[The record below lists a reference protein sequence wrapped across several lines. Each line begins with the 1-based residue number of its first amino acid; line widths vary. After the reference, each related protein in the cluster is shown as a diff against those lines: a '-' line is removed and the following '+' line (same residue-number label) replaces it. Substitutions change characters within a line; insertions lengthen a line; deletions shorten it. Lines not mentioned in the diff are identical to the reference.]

1 MNNTTINTKTMQAD
15 NSNNGDEYS
24 FFMLDTVS
32 LGAIQPLAEAVFEL
46 AAVPVQTL
54 THFFELLR
62 NLYKQKREQEV
73 IDLLYVIYGMF
84 GIEYADTIRLL
95 RGDTEARS
103 YFIYSYIVNLGEL
116 LEELTERGGA

>member
-73 IDLLYVIYGMF
+73 IDLLYVLYGMF